1 MPIQESISSALD
13 AIRANKLRSILTTLA
28 IIIGTAAVIA
38 MVSMGSSAQKAI
50 DESITDLGA
59 RTIYVYPSSSRQGA
73 TNTSN
78 VPLDIKDAI
87 ALAKDEEI
95 PWQIAPEL
103 RGNRQI
109 KFGNENSNL
118 GIIGSTPDYFSIRGY
133 EIDEGI
139 LFDENDNLARK
150 RVVVI
155 GSKVANELKTSS
167 KALLDNDIFIS
178 NVAFKV
184 IGIIKEQGGGWGPNP
199 DDKIYTPLYTASD
212 RILGTE
218 IIGSINV
225 NFPVNYKTEEVM
237 IAIERVLRRE
247 HDIGPGEENNFRIND
262 WGQALDL
269 QRQATSIF
277 FALIIGIASL
287 SLMVGGIGVMNIM
300 LVSVTE
306 RTREIGLR
314 KALGATRNI
323 ILLQFIIEAV
333 ILCLIGGFIGV
344 ILGTIIYFLVALWQ
358 DWPLVFPIVAII
370 GSVTFSAAVGLFF
383 GIWPARRAA
392 NMDPAVALRYE

>member
-1 MPIQESISSALD
+1 MPIQESILSALD
-13 AIRANKLRSILTTLA
+13 SIRANKLRSILTTLA

-50 DESITDLGA
+50 DESISDLGA

-78 VPLDIKDAI
+78 APLDIKDAL
-87 ALAKDEEI
+87 ALSKDKEI

-118 GIIGSTPDYFSIRGY
+118 SIVGSTSDYFSIRGY
-133 EIDEGI
+133 ELDSGI
-139 LFDENDNLARK
+139 LFDENDDLARK

-155 GSKVANELKTSS
+155 GSKVASELKTTT
-167 KALLDNDIFIS
+167 KALLNNDIFIS
-178 NVAFKV
+178 NIAFKV
-184 IGIIKEQGGGWGPNP
+184 IGVLKEEGAGWGPNP
-199 DDKIYTPLYTASD
+199 DDTIYTPLYTAAD

-225 NFPVNYKTEEVM
+225 NFPVEYKTEEVM

-344 ILGTIIYFLVALWQ
+344 LLGSVIYFIVASLQ
-358 DWPLVFPIVAII
+358 DWPLVFPLTAII
-370 GSVTFSAAVGLFF
+370 GSVTFSAVVGLFF

>member
-50 DESITDLGA
+50 DESISDLGA

-78 VPLDIKDAI
+78 VPLDIKDAL
-87 ALAKDEEI
+87 ALAKDKEI
-95 PWQIAPEL
+95 NWQIAPEL

-109 KFGNENSNL
+109 KFGNENASL
-118 GIIGSTPDYFSIRGY
+118 GIVGSTPDYFSIRGY
-133 EIDEGI
+133 EIESGA
-139 LFDENDNLARK
+139 LFDEDDNLARK
-150 RVVVI
+150 RVVVL
-155 GSKVANELKTSS
+155 GAKVANELKTSS
-167 KALLDNDIFIS
+167 KALLNNDIFIS

-184 IGIIKEQGGGWGPNP
+184 IGIIKEEGGGWGPSA

-218 IIGSINV
+218 FIGSINV
-225 NFPVNYKTEEVM
+225 NFPVEYKTEEVM

-247 HDIGPGEENNFRIND
+247 HDIGPGEENNFNIND

-314 KALGATRNI
+314 KALGATKQI
-323 ILLQFIIEAV
+323 ILLQFIIEAIV
-333 ILCLIGGFIGV
+333 LCLIGGFIGV
-344 ILGTIIYFLVALWQ
+344 ILGSAIYFLVAFLQ
-358 DWPLVFPIVAII
+358 DWPLVFPLTAII

>member
-78 VPLDIKDAI
+78 VPLDIKDAL
-87 ALAKDEEI
+87 ALTKDKEI

-109 KFGNENSNL
+109 KFGNENANL
-118 GIIGSTPDYFSIRGY
+118 GIVGSTPDYFSIRGY
-133 EIDEGI
+133 EIESGI
-139 LFDENDNLARK
+139 LFNENDNLARK
-150 RVVVI
+150 RVVVL
-155 GSKVANELKTSS
+155 GAKVADELKTSS
-167 KALLDNDIFIS
+167 KALLNNDIFIS

-184 IGIIKEQGGGWGPNP
+184 IGIIKEEGGGWGPSA

-218 IIGSINV
+218 FLGSINV
-225 NFPVNYKTEEVM
+225 NFPVDFKTEEVM

-314 KALGATRNI
+314 KALGATKNI
-323 ILLQFIIEAV
+323 ILLQFIIEAI
-333 ILCLIGGFIGV
+333 ILCVIGGFIGV
-344 ILGTIIYFLVALWQ
+344 ILGSAIYFLVALWQ
-358 DWPLVFPIVAII
+358 DWPLVFPISAII